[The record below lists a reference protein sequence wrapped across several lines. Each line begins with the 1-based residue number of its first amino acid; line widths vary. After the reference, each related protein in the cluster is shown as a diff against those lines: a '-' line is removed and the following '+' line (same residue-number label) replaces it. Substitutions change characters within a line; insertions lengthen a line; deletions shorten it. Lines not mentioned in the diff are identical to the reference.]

1 MILPITKNTD
11 PVWKQKFKNVARVDS
26 EVKKIVEDMRD
37 ALTFTGG
44 VGLAAPQ
51 VGAPFRIFIANYG
64 KLNEVFINPRILNHS
79 KESSEGEEGC
89 LSVPGFRGLLHRP
102 NEAVIDY
109 LDLKGRKKRAKLTG
123 FFARIIQHEYDHL
136 NSTFYVDKIKNKE
149 KVIHF
154 SPIKLVFFGTPEFG
168 AIVLKSIIGQAVVG
182 EYEVLLVITQPKSAS
197 GKGNKIKLSPVQSLA
212 QGFSIHTIQPPKLSD
227 KSVLQVLKKLKPD
240 CFVVASYGQI
250 LPKSILDLP
259 KYGSLNIHASLLP
272 KYRGASPI
280 QSALLNNDS
289 QTGVTI
295 MLMNEK
301 MDEGDILAKVKV
313 NIGKDEAA
321 DELSVKLA
329 KIGAELLHQVLHLWV
344 NKRIKPHKQLKSKA
358 TYTQRLTR
366 DSGYIDWK
374 KPPKNLENMIRAFH
388 PWPGVWTNYNGKIL
402 KFLPENKV
410 QLEGKQPVKISDFK
424 QGHKDLKISLD

>member
-1 MILPITKNTD
+1 M
-11 PVWKQKFKNVARVDS
+11 
-26 EVKKIVEDMRD
+26 
-37 ALTFTGG
+37 
-44 VGLAAPQ
+44 
-51 VGAPFRIFIANYG
+51 
-64 KLNEVFINPRILNHS
+64 
-79 KESSEGEEGC
+79 
-89 LSVPGFRGLLHRP
+89 
-102 NEAVIDY
+102 
-109 LDLKGRKKRAKLTG
+109 
-123 FFARIIQHEYDHL
+123 
-136 NSTFYVDKIKNKE
+136 
-149 KVIHF
+149 
-154 SPIKLVFFGTPEFG
+154 
-168 AIVLKSIIGQAVVG
+168 
-182 EYEVLLVITQPKSAS
+182 
-197 GKGNKIKLSPVQSLA
+197 
-212 QGFSIHTIQPPKLSD
+212 
-227 KSVLQVLKKLKPD
+227 
-240 CFVVASYGQI
+240 VASYGQI

-301 MDEGDILAKVKV
+301 MDEGDVLGKVKV
-313 NIGKDEAA
+313 NIGKNETA